1 MKRFIVGFT
10 PVCALAGLLAMWQ
23 SPALAVP
30 TPVHAFD
37 FDGDYVDSIT
47 GSVTITNEGGSIV
60 GSSHVMDPQVPPGNS
75 NHGLT
80 LANADLT
87 SPGVYSIEMYL
98 EYDSVRS
105 IVDQH
110 WIKVVDFKDAAIPW
124 GVYYEDMA
132 FTTRWDADPADPGI
146 ASTLKMSY
154 PGGGPPVEH
163 TNGQSLMHAGEW
175 NHLVFTRDASSQFS
189 AYVDGELVFSFAD
202 TLNYGVFSGSDGI
215 MRFLQ
220 NDLEDDS
227 FDYFNVA
234 AGQVDFLNIYDE
246 ALTAADVHVLAAA
259 AVPEPTTAVLLV
271 GIGVVIAAWRHRS

>member
-1 MKRFIVGFT
+1 MKRMLVRVLHAATVAGF
-10 PVCALAGLLAMWQ
+10 LAMWHV
-23 SPALAVP
+23 PAMAVP

-37 FDGDYVDSIT
+37 FNGDYVDSIT
-47 GSVTITNEGGSIV
+47 GTATITAEGGSIV
-60 GSSHVMDPQVPPGNS
+60 GSRHVMDPQVPPGN

-80 LANADLT
+80 LANANLS

-98 EYDSVRS
+98 AYDSVRS

-110 WIKVVDFKDAAIPW
+110 WIKVVDFKDATIPW

-132 FTTRWDADPADPGI
+132 FTTRWEADPADPGI

-163 TNGQSLMHAGEW
+163 TNGQPVMHAGEW

-189 AYVDGELVFSFAD
+189 AYVDGELAFTFAD
-202 TLNYGVFSGSDGI
+202 TLDYGVFSGPDGI

-220 NDLEDDS
+220 NDVVDDS

-234 AGQVDFLNIYDE
+234 AGSVEFLNIYDE
-246 ALTAADVHVLAAA
+246 ALAAADVQALAAA
-259 AVPEPTTAVLLV
+259 AVPEPSTVVLLV
-271 GIGVVIAAWRHRS
+271 GLGVAMAAWRRR